1 MLSLINKNKKYLYLI
16 VFSIIGIFL
25 WQYVSY
31 VLEKPKEE
39 RWDNSGLEYSYQ
51 RPDYYDVLTTG
62 TSMAVVN
69 ISNQELYS
77 KYGIA
82 SMTLGE
88 PEQPLFLTYYTL
100 KEALN
105 YQTPEVVI
113 FDIQSL
119 FYTDDFIEKR
129 FLMDEQHYI
138 HFSLDTMKNGN
149 TKKLALEEAKRY
161 LPDLDVWNYYIGM
174 YYNHSNWQD
183 LTKDN
188 FIRCTYSDIIFGN
201 WMSLIMQENL
211 KRPDSPNLVENTNDL
226 EDISENSL
234 KYFAML
240 VDLCRE
246 KNIELLL
253 VRSSGTPFGF
263 SWERDNA
270 VNNLAQQYDLN
281 FIDFNLVEEEIGF
294 DWSTDT
300 VDGGHS
306 NVSGAKKWTDY
317 IGSYLTEHYDFQD
330 RREDSKYDEYKEN
343 EEKYTDYLDAMNT
356 KIALYKQLH
365 FKDYLEQ
372 LAQIDT
378 SDNVIMI
385 AISDDGTAQLD
396 EEDKQLL
403 KDCGFQM
410 DFSDKFRYSYVGIK
424 DNNGVEENA
433 SEGSVSYSKLVTND
447 TNIEVNSGGALS
459 DTSASIKV
467 NGSEMVSGGRGFN
480 IAVYNTA
487 TGNMLSSVYFD
498 TYLEAN
504 PQTRIIKDGQTM
516 IETDVNYWE
525 KEE

>member
-1 MLSLINKNKKYLYLI
+1 MLNVISNKKKFFYLI
-16 VFSIIGIFL
+16 VFLIIGIFL
-25 WQYVSY
+25 WKYVLY

-51 RPDYYDVLTTG
+51 NKNYYDVLTTG
-62 TSMAVVN
+62 TSMAVIN
-69 ISNQELYS
+69 ISNEELYFN
-77 KYGIA
+77 YGIA
-82 SMTLGE
+82 AMTLGE

-105 YQTPEVVI
+105 YQKPQVVV

-119 FYTDDFIEKR
+119 FYTDEFIKQR
-129 FLMDEQHYI
+129 FSMDERHYI
-138 HFSLDTMKNGN
+138 HFSLNAMKNGM
-149 TKKLALEEAKRY
+149 TKKLALDEAKKY
-161 LPDLDVWNYYIGM
+161 KKDLDEWDYYAGM

-183 LTKDN
+183 LKKDN
-188 FIRCTYSDIIFGN
+188 FIRNKYSDIMFGN
-201 WMSLIMQENL
+201 WMSLIMQENV
-211 KRPDSPNLVENTNDL
+211 KRIVFPDSVDKVNNIEN
-226 EDISENSL
+226 ISENSL
-234 KYFAML
+234 KYFDLL
-240 VDLCRE
+240 VNLCRE
-246 KNIELLL
+246 KNVELLL
-253 VRSSGTPFGF
+253 VRSSGAPYDF

-270 VNNLAQQYDLN
+270 VNNLAQQYDLD

-306 NVSGAKKWTDY
+306 NVSGVKKWTDY
-317 IGSYLTEHYDFQD
+317 IGNYLTEHYDFQD

-343 EEKYTDYLDAMNT
+343 EEKYTDYLDAMNI

-378 SDNVIMI
+378 SENVIMI

-396 EEDKQLL
+396 EGDKQLL

-447 TNIEVNSGGALS
+447 TNIEVTSGGALS

-487 TGNMLSSVYFD
+487 TGNILSSVYFD